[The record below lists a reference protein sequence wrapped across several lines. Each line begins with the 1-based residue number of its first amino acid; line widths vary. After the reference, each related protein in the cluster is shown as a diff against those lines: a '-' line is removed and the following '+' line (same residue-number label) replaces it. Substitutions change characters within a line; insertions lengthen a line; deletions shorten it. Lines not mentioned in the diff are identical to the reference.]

1 MFGPSEFAP
10 TNALLNKVMARAK
23 PALVAHR
30 GVGHASI
37 APNTASAAR
46 AALLSG
52 ADLVQI
58 PVTASADLY
67 FFAFHDGTEPENLGI
82 DRNLQTLPAHEV
94 RELSYIWR
102 DRPGRVARVEP
113 LLEILSAFRE
123 HGVPV
128 IIDRSWW
135 RWPHLLVALDT
146 LRMPGHL
153 ILKAPA
159 WEAEAISR
167 LQKHPVKYPFVPIC
181 SSPDEAEEALSLTD
195 LNLVGLELITHSLHS
210 PWFDPGVIAEYQ
222 KRGVFVLVNSV
233 TLTTGIPQFGGYDDE
248 TAITGSP
255 ADAWQPLI
263 DLGVDAIQTDWPWLL
278 RDYRDRSQ
286 AAVHGHARP

>member
-1 MFGPSEFAP
+1 MFGPSEFA
-10 TNALLNKVMARAK
+10 TVNTLINQVLTQAN
-23 PALVAHR
+23 PAVVAHR

-37 APNTASAAR
+37 APNTAGAVR

-52 ADLVQI
+52 ADMVQI
-58 PVTASADLY
+58 PVTASADMY
-67 FFAFHDGTEPENLGI
+67 FFGFHDGYEPEQLGI
-82 DRNLQTLPAHEV
+82 NRNLQTLPAHEV

-102 DRPGRVARVEP
+102 DRPGRMARVEP
-113 LLEILSAFRE
+113 LLEILSRFRSE
-123 HGVPV
+123 PVPF

-146 LRMPGHL
+146 LRATGQL

-159 WEAEAISR
+159 WEAEAIAR
-167 LQKHPVKYPFVPIC
+167 LQRHPVKYPFVPIC
-181 SSPDEAEEALSLTD
+181 SNPDEAEEALGLTD
-195 LNLVGLELITHSLHS
+195 LNLVGIELITNSPHS
-210 PWFDPGVIAEYQ
+210 PWFDPGVIAEYH
-222 KRGVFVLVNSV
+222 KRRVFVLVNSL

-255 ADAWQPLI
+255 TEAWRPLL

-278 RDYRDRSQ
+278 RDYRDHVGRF
-286 AAVHGHARP
+286 R